1 MKEFN
6 IGDVVII
13 KEYKDV
19 PEEHRTQGMARLS
32 GERGTIIDR
41 MFSEANNCYVY
52 TIKFDNF
59 EAVSH
64 KKWRSEHLSLWVE
77 KKITYRLDMDVA
89 DNVVIAILIEQSE
102 DGSETEIA
110 RNHAHIIH
118 EGVFGIVQALS
129 YATKKIYERMGGFS
143 NVIR

>member
-6 IGDVVII
+6 INDVVII

-19 PEEHRTQGMARLS
+19 PEDLRTNGMARLS

-41 MFSEANNCYVY
+41 MFSEANDCYVY

-64 KKWRSEHLSLWVE
+64 KKWRAEHLDKYVE
-77 KKITYRLDMDVA
+77 KKVSYRLDMDVA

-129 YATKKIYERMGGFS
+129 YATKKIYEKLGGFRD
-143 NVIR
+143 VR

>member
-6 IGDVVII
+6 IGDVVIV
-13 KEYKDV
+13 KDYLDV
-19 PEEHRTQGMARLS
+19 PEDLRTNGMARLS
-32 GERGTIIDR
+32 GERGTIIDKL
-41 MFSEANNCYVY
+41 FSEGTNCYVY

-64 KKWRSEHLSLWVE
+64 KKWRSEHLDKYVE
-77 KKITYRLDMDVA
+77 KKVSYRLDMDVA

-143 NVIR
+143 NVR

>member
-6 IGDVVII
+6 IGDVVIV
-13 KEYKDV
+13 KDYLDV
-19 PEEHRTQGMARLS
+19 PEDLRTNGMARLS
-32 GERGTIIDR
+32 GERGTIMDKLY
-41 MFSEANNCYVY
+41 SGANDCYVY
-52 TIKFDNF
+52 TIQFDSF
-59 EAVSH
+59 AEIS
-64 KKWRSEHLSLWVE
+64 KKHWRAEHLDKYVE
-77 KKITYRLDMDVA
+77 KKVSYRLDMDVA

>member
-6 IGDVVII
+6 INDVVII

-19 PEEHRTQGMARLS
+19 PEDLRTNGMARLS

-41 MFSEANNCYVY
+41 MFSEANDCYVY

-64 KKWRSEHLSLWVE
+64 KKWRAEHLDKYVE
-77 KKITYRLDMDVA
+77 KKVSYRLDMDVA

-143 NVIR
+143 NVR